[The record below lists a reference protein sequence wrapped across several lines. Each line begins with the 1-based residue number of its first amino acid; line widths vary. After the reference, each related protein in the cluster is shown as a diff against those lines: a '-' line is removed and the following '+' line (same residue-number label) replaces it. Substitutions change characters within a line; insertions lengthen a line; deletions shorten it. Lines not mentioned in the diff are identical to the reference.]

1 MCFDFSC
8 WTILTSQ
15 AHQNHVCKS
24 FLKIISNKVLKK
36 IVIEQL
42 CVCVFIVKEGC
53 CTLAWGPEKYGSAK
67 A

>member
-42 CVCVFIVKEGC
+42 CVCVLHCKGRVLHTG
-53 CTLAWGPEKYGSAK
+53 LGP
-67 A
+67 